1 MTVEHEEPVLFACGD
16 DTLVGILHRPVK
28 PSGSTGVLLVVG
40 GPQYRVG
47 SHRQFVLLAR
57 DLAAQGIPVF
67 RFDCRGMG
75 DSTGDVRTFERIN
88 RDIATATDL
97 YCNKMPDLKGIVLW
111 GLCDAATANALYAA
125 SDSRVVGQVMLNPW
139 VRTTESEARALMKHY
154 YPSRALSRSFWRS
167 VISQRYGLLR
177 IARDFA
183 MNLAQSLGINRGGDD
198 PGHLLPQRLCEAQLS
213 YSGHTLIIVSG
224 KDLTAKEY
232 LLSMRQ
238 RPEWERWINS
248 MKVEFLE
255 LEDADHT
262 FSRAVWRNKVSEWTH
277 DWIKE
282 RF

>member
-1 MTVEHEEPVLFACGD
+1 MTVEREEPVLFSCGD

-28 PSGSTGVLLVVG
+28 PAGNTGVLLVVG

-97 YCNKMPDLKGIVLW
+97 YCAKVPDLKGIVLW
-111 GLCDAATANALYAA
+111 GLCDAATANALYAT
-125 SDSRVVGQVMLNPW
+125 SDRRIVGQVMLNPW
-139 VRTTESEARALMKHY
+139 VRTNESEARALMKHY
-154 YPSRALSRSFWRS
+154 YPSRALSGSFWRS

-183 MNLAQSLGINRGGDD
+183 VNLTQSLGINRGGDD
-198 PGHLLPQRLCEAQLS
+198 PGHLLPGRLCEAQLG
-213 YSGHTLIIVSG
+213 YTGHTLIIVSG

-248 MKVEFLE
+248 TKVEFLE

-277 DWIKE
+277 DWIQE